1 MMGPATKKV
10 RMHPLR
16 FILAASSTDNCGV
29 KTPLSRAQCCLPS
42 SSNFSLNNTSKM
54 DVAPWA
60 YKWTD
65 WMGWMTQI
73 QTDKETEMEKDIDQK
88 ESFIF

>member
-1 MMGPATKKV
+1 
-10 RMHPLR
+10 
-16 FILAASSTDNCGV
+16 
-29 KTPLSRAQCCLPS
+29 
-42 SSNFSLNNTSKM
+42 M

-73 QTDKETEMEKDIDQK
+73 QTDKETEMEKDIDQNILMSLA
-88 ESFIF
+88 EYINQYVH